1 MVYLDNA
8 ATTQVSTT
16 VVEKMNEVLLQV
28 PGNPSSTHAAGRKAK
43 ILIESCRKDIAK
55 ILNCQP
61 GEIFFTAGGTEAD
74 NMAIMTAVRDLGLK
88 RIITSSIEHHAVL
101 HPVEF
106 LEEKGEVR
114 VDYVNLDAK
123 GNVDVD
129 HLSTLLDEDIPTLVS
144 LMFANN
150 EIGNIL
156 PVKEVADLVKEKGA
170 YFHSDMVQGFGH
182 YAIDLQEIKVD
193 FAATSAHKYHGPKG
207 VGFCFIRGGVAVN
220 SLIHGG
226 GQERNLRAGTENVHS
241 IVGMHY
247 AIAEAYD
254 NLESDKAYILGLKK
268 HLISK
273 IQESGLP
280 IGFNG
285 ESGDLENS
293 LYTVVNLKLPQND
306 YTGMILFQLDM
317 EGFAV
322 SGGSAC
328 NSGAATGSHV
338 VEAVKGGEEQVSL
351 RVSLCKFNST
361 EDLDGFVAS
370 LKALLEPA
378 VAAK

>member
-16 VVEKMNEVLLQV
+16 VVERINEVLLEA

-43 ILIESCRKDIAK
+43 ILIEACRKDIAK

-106 LEEKGEVR
+106 LEEKGEVK
-114 VDYVNLDAK
+114 VDYVQLDAK
-123 GNVDVD
+123 GNVDID
-129 HLSTLLDEDIPTLVS
+129 HLSSLLDEDIPTLVS

-182 YAIDLQEIKVD
+182 YAIDLQEVKVD

-241 IVGMHY
+241 IVGMHQ
-247 AIAEAYD
+247 AITEAY
-254 NLESDKAYILGLKK
+254 ESLAKDKAFILDLKK

-273 IQESGLP
+273 IEASGLP

-285 ESGDLENS
+285 ESGNLDSS

-306 YTGMILFQLDM
+306 FTGMILFQLDM
-317 EGFAV
+317 EGFCV

-328 NSGAATGSHV
+328 NSGASKGSHV
-338 VEAVKGGEEQVSL
+338 IEAVKGGEDQVAL
-351 RVSLCKFNST
+351 RVSLCKYNSR
-361 EDLDGFVAS
+361 EELDDFVAC
-370 LKALLEPA
+370 LEKILAPALQA
-378 VAAK
+378 